1 LYVSS
6 FFVGLFYLSST
17 LIPIT
22 IMITNWFT
30 RKRGLAMSL
39 AMAGIGL
46 GGFIFSPFVSFMLT
60 DFGWRI
66 SYMVMALIV
75 LIIPLPL
82 SLFVFKKKPEDMG
95 LKAYGTEK
103 IVTKKGEKP
112 IQFSAISLSVN
123 ESKKKLSFFVLLVG
137 MFFNGI
143 VNSGALGQ
151 FPPALEELYGVS
163 FQATL
168 ISIYSVVAIL
178 GNLILWWINDR
189 WGVIASSTFGCTMFG
204 LSFIFM
210 LSGNNSIA
218 AYGMAITV
226 GFGMAIGTVS
236 PPLVTGAIF
245 GPEKY
250 GEVYGIVN
258 SASQVGLAMGSL
270 IVVGI
275 FDSRG
280 SYEMAWVLLLVLT
293 IFTLISWVFAYLKS
307 RVYCK
312 PEKDNSVY

>member
-1 LYVSS
+1 
-6 FFVGLFYLSST
+6 
-17 LIPIT
+17 
-22 IMITNWFT
+22 
-30 RKRGLAMSL
+30 
-39 AMAGIGL
+39 
-46 GGFIFSPFVSFMLT
+46 
-60 DFGWRI
+60 
-66 SYMVMALIV
+66 
-75 LIIPLPL
+75 
-82 SLFVFKKKPEDMG
+82 
-95 LKAYGTEK
+95 
-103 IVTKKGEKP
+103 
-112 IQFSAISLSVN
+112 
-123 ESKKKLSFFVLLVG
+123 
-137 MFFNGI
+137 
-143 VNSGALGQ
+143 
-151 FPPALEELYGVS
+151 
-163 FQATL
+163 
-168 ISIYSVVAIL
+168 
-178 GNLILWWINDR
+178 
-189 WGVIASSTFGCTMFG
+189 MFG